1 LKVLVIGSGGRE
13 HAITWR
19 LAQSPLVKKLYAAPG
34 NPGMAAIAECL
45 RPVNATPEGFLEIA
59 ESADA
64 DLTVA
69 GPEAPLVAGV
79 VDLFRS
85 RGRRIIGPSATAAR
99 LEGSKI
105 FAKGAMRRFG
115 VPTARFETVESETE
129 ARNALA
135 RFQYPVVLK
144 ADGLAAGKGVV
155 VVHDQREADITIRQ
169 MLSGELVGQAG
180 LRIVIEEFLQ
190 GEEVSFIV
198 LSDGKDVVPLEPT
211 QDHKAVRDGDTGPNT
226 GGMGAYCDTRILTP
240 AESQQVL
247 DLIVRPVIEN
257 MREQGSP
264 FTGFLYAG
272 LMMTSEGPKVLEFN
286 VRLGDPEAQPL
297 MYRMNSDFAALLSA
311 AANEDLQRASITWKA
326 SPSVCVVL
334 ASAGYPGKPR
344 TGDVING
351 IEDAEA
357 LGATVFHAGTKIG
370 QKGLETSGGRVLGV
384 TASDSDLAKA
394 IERTYAAAAKI
405 HFDGMHYRKDI
416 GRKGLKRWS
425 R

>member
-1 LKVLVIGSGGRE
+1 
-13 HAITWR
+13 
-19 LAQSPLVKKLYAAPG
+19 
-34 NPGMAAIAECL
+34 
-45 RPVNATPEGFLEIA
+45 
-59 ESADA
+59 
-64 DLTVA
+64 
-69 GPEAPLVAGV
+69 
-79 VDLFRS
+79 
-85 RGRRIIGPSATAAR
+85 
-99 LEGSKI
+99 
-105 FAKGAMRRFG
+105 
-115 VPTARFETVESETE
+115 
-129 ARNALA
+129 
-135 RFQYPVVLK
+135 
-144 ADGLAAGKGVV
+144 
-155 VVHDQREADITIRQ
+155 
-169 MLSGELVGQAG
+169 
-180 LRIVIEEFLQ
+180 
-190 GEEVSFIV
+190 
-198 LSDGKDVVPLEPT
+198 
-211 QDHKAVRDGDTGPNT
+211 
-226 GGMGAYCDTRILTP
+226 
-240 AESQQVL
+240 
-247 DLIVRPVIEN
+247 VRPVIEN

-264 FTGFLYAG
+264 FTSFLYAG